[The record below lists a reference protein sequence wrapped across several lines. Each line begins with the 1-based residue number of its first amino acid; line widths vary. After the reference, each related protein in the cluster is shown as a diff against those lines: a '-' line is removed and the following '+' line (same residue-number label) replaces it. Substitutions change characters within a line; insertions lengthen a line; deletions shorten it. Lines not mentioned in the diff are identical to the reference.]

1 METKI
6 QQSIF
11 QLEYLDSSPK
21 DEVLD
26 FWGLFNQKSKN
37 PSFQTESLDSGQKD
51 GFLDFPRFF
60 WIFLDSSKGCLDFWV
75 SKSKIQ
81 KNSRKKMDFSKKV
94 KNPREKMDFSK
105 KGKKPK
111 GKDGFLQKSQKKP
124 RKKIDFSNPDIKNPK
139 KLKEKD
145 GFFQKIQKN
154 AGKSWIFAKIHLFP
168 WVFLDF
174 WFGNPKIQTPFRRI
188 QKNPKKTLGNPKIH
202 LFDLNPKILFEKM
215 DFWIFGFLGR
225 RLDHASLQHS
235 DIRCI
240 FAWNTLLKFSHIVAS
255 PGTIFNY

>member
-1 METKI
+1 M
-6 QQSIF
+6 
-11 QLEYLDSSPK
+11 
-21 DEVLD
+21 
-26 FWGLFNQKSKN
+26 FNQKSKN

-111 GKDGFLQKSQKKP
+111 GKDGFLQKSKKKP

-139 KLKEKD
+139 
-145 GFFQKIQKN
+145 
-154 AGKSWIFAKIHLFP
+154 
-168 WVFLDF
+168 
-174 WFGNPKIQTPFRRI
+174 
-188 QKNPKKTLGNPKIH
+188 NPKKS
-202 LFDLNPKILFEKM
+202 
-215 DFWIFGFLGR
+215 R
-225 RLDHASLQHS
+225 
-235 DIRCI
+235 
-240 FAWNTLLKFSHIVAS
+240 
-255 PGTIFNY
+255 